1 MGDKKKPGR
10 FKSAL
15 LDWLGVPIGLT
26 DGAFWQEW
34 FGTSASGKNVTV
46 DKALQLSTVWACVR
60 LLSES
65 VSTLPLK
72 LYRRLPDGSREQA
85 KDHPLFRL
93 LCRTPNAE
101 MTPQRFMLMVVASI
115 CLRGNAFVEKKMIGT
130 RVVALVP
137 LLPQYMRVKRE
148 DSGRLKYTYTENG
161 VERVIPEKNL
171 MHIRG
176 FGLDGVCGM
185 LPVTMGREIFGS
197 AMSAEEAAAKV
208 FAQGMQASGILS
220 GDTTLTPK
228 QREDLR
234 ASLTAFMGSQN
245 AGKIMVAEAGLKY
258 QGITMN
264 PEAAQML
271 ESRSFNVEEM
281 CRWFRV
287 PPFMVGHMDKQSSWA
302 SSVEAQNLHFLT
314 NSLRPLLVNIEQ
326 EITRCLI
333 GEADADEF
341 FAEFA
346 VEGLLR
352 ADSTARAAWYNTALQ
367 NGWMSRNEVRR
378 LENLPPIEG
387 GNVFT
392 VQSALVPLEQLGAT
406 AGGVSPAA
414 TAYMLRLVAANE
426 SGDKA
431 AMRQAID
438 LAVEA
443 LETGNPAGPMM
454 AHALI
459 SLPRLNQAA

>member
-1 MGDKKKPGR
+1 MANKKPGR
-10 FKSAL
+10 VKAAL
-15 LDWLGVPIGLT
+15 QSWLGVPIGLK
-26 DGAFWQEW
+26 DGSFWQEW
-34 FGTSASGKNVTV
+34 FGTSAAGKHVSV
-46 DKALQLSTVWACVR
+46 DKAMQLSTVWACVR

-72 LYRRLPDGSREQA
+72 LYQRMPDGSRTPA
-85 KDHPLFRL
+85 KDHPLYRV
-93 LCRTPNAE
+93 LCRVPNSE
-101 MTPQRFMLMVVASI
+101 MTPQRFMLLVVASI
-115 CLRGNAFVEKKMIGT
+115 CLRGNAFVEKKMIGS
-130 RVVALVP
+130 RIIALVP
-137 LLPQYMRVKRE
+137 LLPQCMSVKRL
-148 DSGRLKYTYTENG
+148 DTGRLKYTYTENG
-161 VERVIPEKNL
+161 NERDIPEKNL

-185 LPVTMGREIFGS
+185 LPVTTGREIFGS
-197 AMSAEEAAAKV
+197 AMAVEEAAAKV

-220 GDTTLTPK
+220 SDAKITPQ
-228 QREDLR
+228 QREQLR
-234 ASLTAFMGSQN
+234 TSLNAFMGSKN
-245 AGKIMVAEAGLKY
+245 AGKIMVAEAGFKY

-271 ESRSFNVEEM
+271 ESRSFNIEEM

-333 GEADADEF
+333 GDADADEY

-352 ADSTARAAWYNTALQ
+352 ADSAGRGAWYNTALQ
-367 NGWMSRNEVRR
+367 NGWMCRNEVRR
-378 LENLPPIEG
+378 LENLPPIPG
-387 GNVFT
+387 GDIYT
-392 VQSALVPLEQLGAT
+392 VQSALVSLDQLGKQS
-406 AGGVSPAA
+406 AGMSPAA
-414 TAYMLRLVAANE
+414 TAFMLRIAAANQA
-426 SGDKA
+426 GDKA
-431 AMRQAID
+431 TLSDAFE
-438 LAVEA
+438 LANKA
-443 LETGNPAGPMM
+443 LESGNPDGPLM

-459 SLPRLNQAA
+459 SLPLLKAA

>member
-161 VERVIPEKNL
+161 VERVIPENNL

-302 SSVEAQNLHFLT
+302 SSVEVQNLHFLT

>member
-161 VERVIPEKNL
+161 VERVIPENNL

-220 GDTTLTPK
+220 GDTTLTQK

-387 GNVFT
+387 GDVFT

>member
-101 MTPQRFMLMVVASI
+101 ITPQRFMLMVVASI

-161 VERVIPEKNL
+161 VERVIPENNL

-258 QGITMN
+258 QGITMS

-387 GNVFT
+387 GDVFT

>member
-161 VERVIPEKNL
+161 VERVIPENNL

-387 GNVFT
+387 GDVFT

>member
-1 MGDKKKPGR
+1 VPGFPGSDGCGFR
-10 FKSAL
+10 FR
-15 LDWLGVPIGLT
+15 G
-26 DGAFWQEW
+26 GAPCTW
-34 FGTSASGKNVTV
+34 
-46 DKALQLSTVWACVR
+46 
-60 LLSES
+60 
-65 VSTLPLK
+65 
-72 LYRRLPDGSREQA
+72 
-85 KDHPLFRL
+85 
-93 LCRTPNAE
+93 
-101 MTPQRFMLMVVASI
+101 
-115 CLRGNAFVEKKMIGT
+115 
-130 RVVALVP
+130 
-137 LLPQYMRVKRE
+137 
-148 DSGRLKYTYTENG
+148 KYPAYTENG
-161 VERVIPEKNL
+161 VERDIPERNL

-185 LPVTMGREIFGS
+185 LPVTMGRDIFGS

-220 GDTTLTPK
+220 GDTVLTPK

-234 ASLTAFMGSQN
+234 NSLSAFMGSQN

-333 GEADADEF
+333 GEADAEEF

-352 ADSTARAAWYNTALQ
+352 ADSAGRAAWYNTALQ